1 MICKTCKESGIVNK
15 ANGKEFY
22 FCKKCRIEITLE
34 DSMSVK
40 GAEEEELSQKEI
52 DDLYNDF
59 YYVNGDS
66 YLQIYQDYEQECL
79 SISPHWSDRD

>member
-1 MICKTCKESGIVNK
+1 MISKKCNQTGIKNY

-22 FCKKCRIEITLE
+22 FCRDCRIEITLE
-34 DSMSVK
+34 EVETKDSMT
-40 GAEEEELSQKEI
+40 QQEI
-52 DDLYNDF
+52 DDMLYDF
-59 YYVNGDS
+59 YYLNKHS

>member
-1 MICKTCKESGIVNK
+1 MICKESGTKNQ

-40 GAEEEELSQKEI
+40 GVEEELSQKEI
-52 DDLYNDF
+52 DDLLYDF
-59 YYVNGDS
+59 YYLNKDS